1 MRPVRETDFTRLHG
15 FEVYMV
21 QARLKEKS
29 KFKKYGSLM
38 LFLLPGVLLAFV
50 FCYVPMAGLIMAFKQ
65 EIDLTTYTS
74 SIASIIMTPWGG
86 FSQFAKLFAANSDF
100 LRVLGNTLFI
110 SVMKIVLVFPVPI
123 ILAILITE
131 VKNKVFNKA
140 VQSVMYLPHF
150 LSWAVVASV
159 FMTFMHPNTGA
170 LNAILKLFGCSID
183 VSSANQ
189 FPWIMVLTT
198 AWKDIGWSAVAYIAA
213 ILAIDTE
220 QYEAAKI
227 DGAGKL
233 KQIWH
238 ITLPG
243 IAGTVAVLLIMRI
256 GYLMDAGF
264 EQIYA
269 MLTPTAESKGEI
281 IGTYIY
287 KLAIKNGG
295 SYALTTAAGLFNSVI
310 SLVLVLGGNLFCKK
324 VFNRSI
330 W

>member
-1 MRPVRETDFTRLHG
+1 MLKVRF
-15 FEVYMV
+15 
-21 QARLKEKS
+21 KERS

-38 LFLLPGVLLAFV
+38 LFLLPAALLAFV

-65 EIDLTTYTS
+65 EIDLTAYES
-74 SIASIIMTPWGG
+74 SVASIIMTPWGG
-86 FSQFAKLFAANSDF
+86 FSQFIKLFAANSDF
-100 LRVLGNTLFI
+100 WRVLGNTLFI
-110 SVMKIVLVFPVPI
+110 SVLKIVLVFPIPI
-123 ILAILITE
+123 LLAILITE
-131 VKNKVFNKA
+131 VSNKAFNKA

-170 LNAILKLFGCSID
+170 LNAVLGALGLGKID
-183 VSSANQ
+183 VSNANQ
-189 FPWIMVLTT
+189 FPWLMVLTT
-198 AWKDIGWSAVAYIAA
+198 GWKDIGWSAVAYISA

-269 MLTPTAESKGEI
+269 MLTPTAESRGEI

-324 VFNRSI
+324 AFHRSI

>member
-1 MRPVRETDFTRLHG
+1 MIHA
-15 FEVYMV
+15 
-21 QARLKEKS
+21 QIKERS

-38 LFLLPGVLLAFV
+38 LFLLPGVVLAFV
-50 FCYVPMAGLIMAFKQ
+50 FCYIPMAGLVMAFKQ

-74 SIASIIMTPWGG
+74 SIASIIMAPWGG
-86 FSQFAKLFAANSDF
+86 FTQFAKLFAANSDF

-131 VKNKVFNKA
+131 VRNRFFNKT
-140 VQSVMYLPHF
+140 VQSIMYLPHF

-170 LNAILKLFGCSID
+170 LNAIMKLFGLKPID
-183 VSSANQ
+183 VSNANQ

-220 QYEAAKI
+220 LYEAAKM

-233 KQIWH
+233 RQMWH

-310 SLVLVLGGNLFCKK
+310 SLILVLGGNLFCKK
-324 VFNRSI
+324 AFNRSI

>member
-213 ILAIDTE
+213 ILAIDT
-220 QYEAAKI
+220 I
-227 DGAGKL
+227 S
-233 KQIWH
+233 
-238 ITLPG
+238 
-243 IAGTVAVLLIMRI
+243 RCR
-256 GYLMDAGF
+256 
-264 EQIYA
+264 
-269 MLTPTAESKGEI
+269 
-281 IGTYIY
+281 
-287 KLAIKNGG
+287 G
-295 SYALTTAAGLFNSVI
+295 SPARWP
-310 SLVLVLGGNLFCKK
+310 CC
-324 VFNRSI
+324 
-330 W
+330 